1 MSPPLPASKLQ
12 RHPDGVPTEVK
23 LPPPSTYTPTYTPST
38 YATSTYLSPTRRAYS
53 PRGAFG
59 SEAGGGTRGALRS
72 SNVHELYVASTRGK
86 AIASHAE
93 RRVGAAES
101 MDGGGGALLDEHA
114 ELTSLVRRH
123 GLRPATSLISWF
135 NS

>member
-1 MSPPLPASKLQ
+1 MAYQ
-12 RHPDGVPTEVK
+12 TEVK

-72 SNVHELYVASTRGK
+72 SNVHELYVAMGIHPRRSNRISRG
-86 AIASHAE
+86 E
-93 RRVGAAES
+93 E
-101 MDGGGGALLDEHA
+101 GGC
-114 ELTSLVRRH
+114 S
-123 GLRPATSLISWF
+123 
-135 NS
+135 